1 MQPKIR
7 KKKPTYS
14 GASIFFQ
21 SQKSLSSMP
30 YIDPFLFRTAPV
42 LSEEA
47 RELLTQERLEAEH
60 QQENVLMRAIE
71 SEH

>member
-1 MQPKIR
+1 M
-7 KKKPTYS
+7 
-14 GASIFFQ
+14 
-21 SQKSLSSMP
+21 SSMP